1 MSERSGHPT
10 RPGMTAALYARM
22 DAHWRAGN
30 RTCFLQTPPES
41 IVLFQTGYS
50 VDFGRARAMAL
61 GLCLIVFP
69 ASGMAAEGSLASPQ
83 YESSPGPQ
91 PTAPQNAPKS
101 PHRFWDAT
109 NSVLFLGVAGGRALD
124 YVSTQQ
130 MRSRGVNEL
139 LLSNQIVDNKPLFV
153 AIEAA
158 GTAASIAVSYLF
170 HRSGHHKLERWTSIV
185 HISFGVGGAIRNFGL
200 QPSQADSLTH

>member
-1 MSERSGHPT
+1 M
-10 RPGMTAALYARM
+10 
-22 DAHWRAGN
+22 
-30 RTCFLQTPPES
+30 
-41 IVLFQTGYS
+41 
-50 VDFGRARAMAL
+50 
-61 GLCLIVFP
+61 
-69 ASGMAAEGSLASPQ
+69 
-83 YESSPGPQ
+83 
-91 PTAPQNAPKS
+91 
-101 PHRFWDAT
+101 
-109 NSVLFLGVAGGRALD
+109 FLGVAGGRALD

>member
-1 MSERSGHPT
+1 
-10 RPGMTAALYARM
+10 
-22 DAHWRAGN
+22 
-30 RTCFLQTPPES
+30 
-41 IVLFQTGYS
+41 
-50 VDFGRARAMAL
+50 MAL
-61 GLCLIVFP
+61 GLCLIVSP
-69 ASGMAAEGSLASPQ
+69 ALGMADEDSPSSPQ
-83 YESSPGPQ
+83 RESHPGPQ
-91 PTAPQNAPKS
+91 QSAPPDATVS

-124 YVSTQQ
+124 YVSTEQ

-200 QPSQADSLTH
+200 QPSQAASLTH

>member
-1 MSERSGHPT
+1 
-10 RPGMTAALYARM
+10 
-22 DAHWRAGN
+22 
-30 RTCFLQTPPES
+30 
-41 IVLFQTGYS
+41 
-50 VDFGRARAMAL
+50 MAL
-61 GLCLIVFP
+61 GLCLLVSP

-83 YESSPGPQ
+83 DESSPGPQ
-91 PTAPQNAPKS
+91 PIAPQNAPKS
-101 PHRFWDAT
+101 PQRFWDAT

-124 YVSTQQ
+124 YASTQQ

-139 LLSNQIVDNKPLFV
+139 LLSNQIVDNKPLFI

-185 HISFGVGGAIRNFGL
+185 HISLGVGGAIRNFGL
-200 QPSQADSLTH
+200 EPSQAAPLAH